1 MDKTYCKM
9 CIMYDLEGLSV
20 MYDLVRDFG
29 GLPEV
34 KPNQNWFSVTL
45 DFSHSKMTMSI
56 NE

>member
-45 DFSHSKMTMSI
+45 DFSHSKMNMSI